1 MRVYEVKWFDHT
13 VGALNRWVG
22 TKREAKSIAKV
33 HKDES
38 CTLYPHDVPQRKSD
52 LIGWLNKHAHLEQLR
67 KGSPSWTS

>member
-1 MRVYEVKWFDHT
+1 MRVYEVTWFDHT

-52 LIGWLNKHAHLEQLR
+52 LIGWLNKHAHLD
-67 KGSPSWTS
+67 TAT